1 MATTQEDPLPSIL
14 SNITCGELVL
24 SPDQFATRESA
35 RPTVPVC
42 LASEL
47 SVQEGCAALAA
58 HRISSAPIYDEK
70 AGGFVGMLDY
80 RDLVAYI
87 LAVLRKIPAEKVS
100 TEADMELTDIIRQAT
115 TGPQGTAGVPI
126 KLVANLSQLNPLA
139 HLYTNEPV
147 LTAVKT
153 FAKEHVHRLVV
164 LRKEGAEAGDTFVGI
179 ISQST
184 VAALI
189 ASKLGKMS
197 SRPGQPRTPWPLG
210 EKTLA
215 DLGLVK
221 GDVISISPE
230 DQVLEA
236 LYIMHE
242 KKISSVGIVDR
253 SEGENHLLGSISMT
267 DIKEILA
274 RRGGWKRLFDSAIH
288 FFGNLRGEQGLAA
301 HGDDRVPSFTVHPWT
316 TLGSAVEKMSATRSH
331 RVWVVEKDGK
341 VVGVVSL
348 SDAMAVFAAAL

>member
-1 MATTQEDPLPSIL
+1 MAETPEDPVPGIL
-14 SNITCGELVL
+14 SAITCGEVIL
-24 SPDQFATRESA
+24 SPDQFATREST

-42 LASEL
+42 LDSEL

-58 HRISSAPIYDEK
+58 HRVSSAPVYDEK

-87 LAVLRKIPAEKVS
+87 LAVLHKVPADRIS
-100 TEADMELTDIIRQAT
+100 ADADLELTDIIRQAT

-126 KLVANLSQLNPLA
+126 KLVANLSKLNPLA
-139 HLYTNEPV
+139 HLYSTEPV

-153 FAKEHVHRLVV
+153 FARDKVHRLVV
-164 LRKEGAEAGDTFVGI
+164 LRQEGAAGGDTFVGI

-189 ASKLGKMS
+189 ASRLGKLS
-197 SRPGQPRTPWPLG
+197 TKPGQPRTSWPLG

-236 LYIMHE
+236 LYLMHE

-253 SEGENHLLGSISMT
+253 SEGDNLLLGSISMT

-274 RRGGWKRLFDSAIH
+274 RRGGWKRLFDSAMH
-288 FFGNLRGEQGLAA
+288 FFGDLRAEQGLQH
-301 HGDDRVPSFTVHPWT
+301 HGDDRVPSFTVHPGT
-316 TLGSAVEKMSATRSH
+316 TLGSAVEKIAATRSH

-348 SDAMAVFAAAL
+348 SDVMAVIAARL